1 MDENGGV
8 LLWLRKPSYIYNSN
22 VGSSRWM
29 NIYFKIPID
38 KTVSML
44 IILGNHQIKWFISV
58 ATNQL
63 LRVMM
68 LCWASE
74 HVHHRR
80 SLSNGSFLQGRLTF
94 APNSL
99 KQVCIYIYTY
109 VLCIYIYYIY
119 MYYVYVYNIMFYYI
133 YIYIYMYILCKYIP
147 FRTCLRVAWNRDCA
161 AFRARRHPHPTG
173 RNCHLHLGLGGS
185 MDHWDFL
192 GTHTVKACFLAL
204 ETKIL
209 RGFQMFSFH
218 KCWMFDVDKCW

>member
-8 LLWLRKPSYIYNSN
+8 PLWLRKPSYIYNSN

-58 ATNQL
+58 VTNQL

-99 KQVCIYIYTY
+99 KQFCIYIY
-109 VLCIYIYYIY
+109 IH
-119 MYYVYVYNIMFYYI
+119 MYCV
-133 YIYIYMYILCKYIP
+133 YIYIYMCTIYICVCYIYVIYHIYIYI
-147 FRTCLRVAWNRDCA
+147 CIMYICIMYIYDIYIYSYIYMYC
-161 AFRARRHPHPTG
+161 
-173 RNCHLHLGLGGS
+173 
-185 MDHWDFL
+185 
-192 GTHTVKACFLAL
+192 
-204 ETKIL
+204 IYIY
-209 RGFQMFSFH
+209 
-218 KCWMFDVDKCW
+218 

>member
-1 MDENGGV
+1 MSWKIPDYKWMRTGGYSYD
-8 LLWLRKPSYIYNSN
+8 LGNLHIYIYNSN

-99 KQVCIYIYTY
+99 KQVCIYIYI
-109 VLCIYIYYIY
+109 CIVYIYMYYIYMYYIYVCVLYIYMLYITYIY
-119 MYYVYVYNIMFYYI
+119 MYYVYIYMI
-133 YIYIYMYILCKYIP
+133 YIYI
-147 FRTCLRVAWNRDCA
+147 
-161 AFRARRHPHPTG
+161 
-173 RNCHLHLGLGGS
+173 
-185 MDHWDFL
+185 
-192 GTHTVKACFLAL
+192 
-204 ETKIL
+204 
-209 RGFQMFSFH
+209 
-218 KCWMFDVDKCW
+218 

>member
-8 LLWLRKPSYIYNSN
+8 PLWLRKPSYIYIYNSN

-58 ATNQL
+58 VTNQL

-109 VLCIYIYYIY
+109 VLCIYIYVYYIYMCVIYMLYITYIY
-119 MYYVYVYNIMFYYI
+119 MYYVYMYYVYIWYI
-133 YIYIYMYILCKYIP
+133 YSYIYMYCIYIY
-147 FRTCLRVAWNRDCA
+147 
-161 AFRARRHPHPTG
+161 
-173 RNCHLHLGLGGS
+173 
-185 MDHWDFL
+185 
-192 GTHTVKACFLAL
+192 
-204 ETKIL
+204 
-209 RGFQMFSFH
+209 
-218 KCWMFDVDKCW
+218 

>member
-8 LLWLRKPSYIYNSN
+8 LLWLRKPSYIYIYNSN

-99 KQVCIYIYTY
+99 KQVCIYIYIHMYCVYIYIYVLYIYMYYIYICVCVIYICYISHIYIY
-109 VLCIYIYYIY
+109 VLCIYIW
-119 MYYVYVYNIMFYYI
+119 YI
-133 YIYIYMYILCKYIP
+133 YIVIYTCIVYIYI
-147 FRTCLRVAWNRDCA
+147 
-161 AFRARRHPHPTG
+161 
-173 RNCHLHLGLGGS
+173 
-185 MDHWDFL
+185 
-192 GTHTVKACFLAL
+192 
-204 ETKIL
+204 
-209 RGFQMFSFH
+209 SFT
-218 KCWMFDVDKCW
+218 